1 MLTKFIFRATLTT
14 HITCMYAWH
23 TFICFRKIEVLACC
37 HWKGHVCLDVASLR
51 LLYAIVHLSFF
62 FCRRESVAEVGRS
75 QTKEP
80 PRALIVVLLS

>member
-1 MLTKFIFRATLTT
+1 
-14 HITCMYAWH
+14 MYAWH

-37 HWKGHVCLDVASLR
+37 HWKGHVCLDVAK
-51 LLYAIVHLSFF
+51 IE
-62 FCRRESVAEVGRS
+62 RRESVAEVGRS

>member
-37 HWKGHVCLDVASLR
+37 HRKGHVCLDVANLR
-51 LLYAIVHLSFF
+51 EIERS
-62 FCRRESVAEVGRS
+62 ESEAEVGRS
-75 QTKEP
+75 
-80 PRALIVVLLS
+80 

>member
-51 LLYAIVHLSFF
+51 LLYAIVRLSFF
-62 FCRRESVAEVGRS
+62 FFLCKSVD
-75 QTKEP
+75 
-80 PRALIVVLLS
+80 

>member
-1 MLTKFIFRATLTT
+1 MLTKFIFRRTLTT

-37 HWKGHVCLDVASLR
+37 HRKGHVCLAVVSLR
-51 LLYAIVHLSFF
+51 LLYTIVRLSL

-75 QTKEP
+75 
-80 PRALIVVLLS
+80 